1 MTTLSNKAVV
11 VILTCAIATF
21 VTLFLVANDRGRYN
35 SEVSIRHYDTKG
47 TAKRI
52 ANALDLYSA
61 DNDDR
66 LPPSLPMAEWQG
78 QLKSYDKELYF
89 ESHNPVGGSIVPNK
103 KVAGCNMR
111 SELDSDTVLAFEEKD
126 WRDGRKI
133 YLFADK
139 SSKFLLSDEPK
150 KMDRPSR
157 QK

>member
-21 VTLFLVANDRGRYN
+21 VTLFLVASVWGRYN
-35 SEVSIRHYDTKG
+35 SEISIRHYDTKG